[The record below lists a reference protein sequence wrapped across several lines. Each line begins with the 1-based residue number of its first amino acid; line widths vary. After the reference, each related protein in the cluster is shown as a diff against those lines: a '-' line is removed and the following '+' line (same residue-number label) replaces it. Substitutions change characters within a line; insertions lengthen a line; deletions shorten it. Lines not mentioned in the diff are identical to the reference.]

1 MQKTLRVKTSEYI
14 DETNRV
20 SFKFNGKSYYGF
32 KGDTLASALLA
43 NNVHLVG
50 RSFKYHRPRGI
61 MTAGSEEPNAIVQV
75 NDNTDRTEP
84 NVRATEVEI
93 YEGLEASSQNCWPN
107 VKFDIGG
114 INNVISPFLP
124 AGFYYKTFMWPASF
138 WEKYEYFIRHSAG
151 LGKSPKEKDP
161 DVYDHKYIHCDVLVV
176 GAGIAGILAAKNAAK
191 NNLKTLLVDEKNELG
206 GATIYQNREFNKIEN
221 QSSSDWLKKEIQEL
235 KNIKNL
241 EIKTRTSVAAYHGYN
256 YLLARENLTDH
267 LEKKDKQD
275 KIRQRLLKIRA
286 KKVILAT
293 GALERP
299 LIFNNNDRPA
309 IMLSS
314 AVKKYADFYG
324 VICGQKTVFFTNNDS
339 AYESA
344 LCLHNKGVKVEA
356 IIDIRDNSDSKIVK
370 AVEDAGIKIHWSH
383 TVVDTS
389 GYKRLKN
396 ISVMKLSND
405 GMSVTG
411 NKFEI
416 SCDCLGVS
424 GGWTPAVHLFTQ
436 SGGKLSF
443 DEENKVFLPNKYPSE
458 QISIGSCNGDFKI
471 NEIIK
476 NLSKDLKDFLKI
488 EQTDFD
494 KIVTSESNSQ
504 I

>member
-1 MQKTLRVKTSEYI
+1 M
-14 DETNRV
+14 
-20 SFKFNGKSYYGF
+20 
-32 KGDTLASALLA
+32 
-43 NNVHLVG
+43 
-50 RSFKYHRPRGI
+50 
-61 MTAGSEEPNAIVQV
+61 
-75 NDNTDRTEP
+75 
-84 NVRATEVEI
+84 
-93 YEGLEASSQNCWPN
+93 C
-107 VKFDIGG
+107 
-114 INNVISPFLP
+114 
-124 AGFYYKTFMWPASF
+124 
-138 WEKYEYFIRHSAG
+138 IRDS
-151 LGKSPKEKDP
+151 
-161 DVYDHKYIHCDVLVV
+161 
-176 GAGIAGILAAKNAAK
+176 
-191 NNLKTLLVDEKNELG
+191 
-206 GATIYQNREFNKIEN
+206 
-221 QSSSDWLKKEIQEL
+221 
-235 KNIKNL
+235 
-241 EIKTRTSVAAYHGYN
+241 

-267 LEKKDKQD
+267 LEKKDKQG

-286 KKVILAT
+286 KKVVLAT

-299 LIFNNNDRPA
+299 LIFNNNDRPG

-344 LCLHNKGVKVEA
+344 FCLHNKGIKVEA
-356 IIDIRDNSDSKIVK
+356 IIDIRDNSNSKIVK

-411 NKFEI
+411 NRIEI

-443 DEENKVFLPNKYPSE
+443 DEENKVFLPSKYPSE
-458 QISIGSCNGDFKI
+458 QISIGSVSYTHLTLPTI
-471 NEIIK
+471 
-476 NLSKDLKDFLKI
+476 LR
-488 EQTDFD
+488 
-494 KIVTSESNSQ
+494 V
-504 I
+504 